1 MKQLTLSLIITA
13 VFSSFA
19 LHAQDE
25 APKGIEGKKAP
36 ELYVSKWIQLP
47 EGKEKMDVTDFED
60 KVLVILFFQFTTEY
74 AHEEALPTLKKLV
87 DKYKGNED
95 IGFLAIQAVG
105 ASRMENTPDKLGVVA
120 EKFELDI
127 PIGHYVSVPEFPGI
141 VGTYKPGASPWWVII
156 DQEGVV
162 EWNGTYLDADS
173 ATENLDKMLA
183 GLPVD

>member
-1 MKQLTLSLIITA
+1 MKRFSLSLLFTA
-13 VFSSFA
+13 LFVSLP
-19 LHAQDE
+19 LHGQE
-25 APKGIEGKKAP
+25 EEPKGIEGQKAP
-36 ELYVSKWIQLP
+36 DLYVSKWIQLP
-47 EGKEKMDVTDFED
+47 EGKEKMEIADFEG
-60 KVLVILFFQFTTEY
+60 KVLVILFFQYTTPY

-105 ASRMENTPDKLGVVA
+105 AGRMENTPDKLQLVA
-120 EKFELDI
+120 DKYELDI
-127 PIGHYVSVPEFPGI
+127 PIGHYVSVPEFPGV
-141 VGTYKPGASPWWVII
+141 VGSYKPGASPWWTIV

-173 ATENLDKMLA
+173 AIENLDKMLA